1 MGEETW
7 CHARALGSFLWLLCG
22 GEYSA
27 EAEAEAGE
35 LAGSVE
41 GLEQSGSRGGRKK

>member
-1 MGEETW
+1 MLEHLE
-7 CHARALGSFLWLLCG
+7 ASLWLLC

-41 GLEQSGSRGGRKK
+41 GLEQSGSRGGHKK